1 MRHMFNA
8 ILDRHPGC
16 KIIDVSF
23 SVRSGETTDLSA
35 EDFDLAMADSIQN
48 AKQVF
53 IEDLRN

>member
-1 MRHMFNA
+1 MFNA